1 MPVSKPLFEGA
12 RYSICAWLD
21 EEERSAT
28 HEFITE
34 LYGNNDPD
42 AGAMVHLLEQSA
54 THGPP
59 HNKQKFRHLEGRGD
73 GLVEFK
79 ARGGSRILGFIDS
92 DRRRIVCTHGIPK
105 LKEKRLNREM
115 DKAQKIKELYL
126 LEYASEGGG
135 YVN

>member
-12 RYSICAWLD
+12 KYSICAWLD
-21 EEERSAT
+21 EEGQSAT
-28 HEFITE
+28 HKFITA
-34 LYGNNDPD
+34 LYEANDSD

-59 HNKQKFRHLEGRGD
+59 TNKQKFRYLDGRGK

-105 LKEKRLNREM
+105 LKEKRFNREM
-115 DKAQKIKELYL
+115 DKAQEIKELYL
-126 LEYASEGGG
+126 LEYASEEGG

>member
-1 MPVSKPLFEGA
+1 MAVSKPLFEGV

-34 LYGNNDPD
+34 LSENNDPD
-42 AGAMVHLLEQSA
+42 AGAMIHLLDQTAS
-54 THGPP
+54 HGPP
-59 HNKQKFRHLEGRGD
+59 HNPQKFRYLKGKGQ

-79 ARGGSRILGFIDS
+79 ARGGSRILAFIDTN
-92 DRRRIVCTHGIPK
+92 RKRIICTHGIPK
-105 LKEKRLNREM
+105 LKTKRFDREVT
-115 DKAQKIKELYL
+115 KAQDIKELYMF
-126 LEYASEGGG
+126 ENAEENG

>member
-28 HEFITE
+28 HEFITA
-34 LYGNNDPD
+34 LYESNDPD
-42 AGAMVHLLEQSA
+42 AGTMVNLLERCA

-59 HNKQKFRHLEGRGD
+59 HNPQKFRYLDGKGK

-79 ARGGSRILGFIDS
+79 ARGGARILGFIDS
-92 DRRRIVCTHGIPK
+92 NHRRIVCTHGIPK
-105 LKEKRLNREM
+105 LKEKRFNREM
-115 DKAQKIKELYL
+115 DRAQAIRELYL
-126 LEYASEGGG
+126 LEYASEEGG